1 MPWAGSPTIVLGADG
16 FIGAHLVR
24 RCHAA
29 GWPVY
34 AIGRAVGDFTD
45 AAVVEAALSGA
56 PKAGRILHAITRQR
70 TGPLQYGI
78 QGELL
83 SHCRIHGHMM
93 ERVKLDTPRLG
104 KGSAYELDSR
114 SFASGHARGIDR
126 HDPRPA

>member
-1 MPWAGSPTIVLGADG
+1 MPWADSPTIVLGADG

-34 AIGRAVGDFTD
+34 AIGRAAGDFTD
-45 AAVVEAALSGA
+45 AAVVEAALSAA
-56 PKAGRILHAITRQR
+56 PEAGRILHAITRQR

-83 SHCRIHGHMM
+83 HDNARIHLNVLEAWRLHQPQA
-93 ERVKLDTPRLG
+93 KLISLG
-104 KGSAYELDSR
+104 SS
-114 SFASGHARGIDR
+114 
-126 HDPRPA
+126 